1 MPICWLRN
9 TSSIVIPLLFLL
21 KFDLNLFLSRAKI
34 NFLILNQLLL
44 LTCGN
49 LYDFWRITSSFNSFE
64 WTYNCREHIA
74 WFAISQF
81 VCLQR
86 TVILTRSLI
95 RLDLPKF
102 LHIARTVTKFYLHLL
117 WIRECEFY
125 FWTNVKVLKFT
136 TKHVESAIFHL

>member
-1 MPICWLRN
+1 MKEEHK
-9 TSSIVIPLLFLL
+9 T
-21 KFDLNLFLSRAKI
+21 AKMS
-34 NFLILNQLLL
+34 LILNQLLL

-136 TKHVESAIFHL
+136 TKHVESAIFRLKRVSTIGVFGALKINSTCYRNL